1 MMRLIIVGIILL
13 SLWAKAIAQDQT
25 AVNCTTVDQCRILV
39 LVARG
44 QLLSAQDSWAFWA
57 YKAQNIQEQLE
68 KVQKELQEK
77 SKGDG
82 DKDEKNK

>member
-68 KVQKELQEK
+68 KVQKKLQEK
-77 SKGDG
+77 SKGD
-82 DKDEKNK
+82 KDEKDK